1 MPNGAATTRLAAEPA
16 VPVRP
21 GEPAISMTMADGLV
35 RARAGGRAM
44 GTDCQVL
51 VVTPTSVN
59 AAAAAATAWSGIT
72 TLDSLWSRF
81 RPDSAL
87 SSLNRAAAAAAG
99 ELTDWTDDLTAA
111 LIAAMSWAF
120 RFSDALVDAAVLDRV
135 IAAGYDRDFAE
146 VTGTST
152 SSGVGAGIG
161 PEPATMADVQVAGN
175 FVTRPAGTTLD
186 SGGVGK
192 GFAADLIATSLA
204 AAGAEGVLVDLGGD
218 IRAIG
223 RDLDSGPWR
232 VDVADERGAPS
243 PGHQAIPTLT
253 QWSTVDGGIA
263 TSSTARRRWR
273 GGHHLIDPRTGRPSD
288 SDLLAVTVQAADALT
303 AETCTKTALLLGTSA
318 AKAWLPSRVR
328 QALLTDIHGG
338 IHQITGTVEDSQRRT
353 L

>member
-1 MPNGAATTRLAAEPA
+1 MPGGAATTWLAAEPV
-16 VPVRP
+16 VPDRP
-21 GEPAISMTMADGLV
+21 GEAAISMTMSDGLV

-81 RPDSAL
+81 RSDSAL
-87 SSLNRAAAAAAG
+87 SSLNRAAAEG
-99 ELTDWTDDLTAA
+99 EAELIDRTDDLTAA
-111 LIAAMSWAF
+111 LVAAMSWAY

-135 IAAGYDRDFAE
+135 MAAGYDRDFAE
-146 VTGTST
+146 VIGN
-152 SSGVGAGIG
+152 SGSPRAGAGIG
-161 PEPATMADVQVAGN
+161 PDRATMADVRVAGN
-175 FVTRPAGTTLD
+175 FVTRPAGTRLD

-192 GFAADLIATSLA
+192 GLAADLIATSLA
-204 AAGAEGVLVDLGGD
+204 ASGTEGVLVDLGGD

-223 RDLDSGPWR
+223 RDLDSRPWR
-232 VDVADERGAPS
+232 VDVADERSAPS
-243 PGHQAIPTLT
+243 PGHESVATLT

-263 TSSTARRRWR
+263 TSSTARRRWQ
-273 GGHHLIDPRTGRPSD
+273 GGHHIIDPRTGHPSD
-288 SDLLAVTVQAADALT
+288 SDLLAVTVHAADALT

-318 AKAWLPSRVR
+318 AKAWLPGRVR

-338 IHQITGTVEDSQRRT
+338 IHEISGNVEEPRGRT
-353 L
+353 Q